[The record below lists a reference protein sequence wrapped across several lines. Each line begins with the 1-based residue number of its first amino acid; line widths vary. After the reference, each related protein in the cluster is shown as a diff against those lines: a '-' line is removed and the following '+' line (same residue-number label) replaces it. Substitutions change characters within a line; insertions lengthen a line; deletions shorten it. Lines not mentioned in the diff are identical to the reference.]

1 MESYVISVSAGKGC
15 YRHIQIAADATL
27 FDLHTAILDAFEF
40 IDDHAHA
47 FFMDNKIWSIADGY
61 YSDQIENERRQ
72 TRDFRLGSL
81 ALQPGKRFKYVF
93 DFGDEW
99 VFQCKVLRVSN
110 EPCDTPVI
118 VRSTGEAP
126 DQLAPKY
133 DFDVEEESERRA
145 DDSDVDEDFE
155 CMDIPEIYTPAK
167 LKRLYEKLKLP
178 DGTVALLHSYFE
190 AMARLYGV
198 IPLRKAL
205 EIINAQ
211 NDPISKSDFLSFAE
225 VVRHENRNYSILGK
239 DDLYAD
245 GRASASGASRTIYR
259 PNRNC
264 CCMRMTTIMS
274 RPRRAAPCG
283 TTCTA
288 KRK

>member
-167 LKRLYEKLKLP
+167 LKRLYESLSCRTGPSRCCIATLKPWPVCMASSLCAKRWRLSTPRTIRSPRATFSLLP
-178 DGTVALLHSYFE
+178 
-190 AMARLYGV
+190 RL
-198 IPLRKAL
+198 
-205 EIINAQ
+205 
-211 NDPISKSDFLSFAE
+211 FATKI
-225 VVRHENRNYSILGK
+225 VNYSILGK

-245 GRASASGASRTIYR
+245 GRASAPLDREIVENSLYTVDLRV
-259 PNRNC
+259 
-264 CCMRMTTIMS
+264 
-274 RPRRAAPCG
+274 
-283 TTCTA
+283 
-288 KRK
+288 